1 MKKKIVFWA
10 SLATIIDQLT
20 KFLIKKNFRL
30 YEKKVIIKNFF
41 NLTYVENRGAAWGIF
56 NGNYWFLII
65 TTVVALAFI
74 LWFIFRMKEY
84 KKIDIISYSM
94 LIAGIMGNFIDRLAR
109 GYVIDFFDFKIFNY
123 YFPVFNI
130 ADILIVISVIIMVIC
145 CFRGDE
151 SENKK

>member
-109 GYVIDFFDFKIFNY
+109 GYVIDFFDFKIFNH

-130 ADILIVISVIIMVIC
+130 ADILIVVSVIIMVIC

>member
-10 SLATIIDQLT
+10 SLATIIDLLT

-94 LIAGIMGNFIDRLAR
+94 LIAGIMGNFIDRLVR

-130 ADILIVISVIIMVIC
+130 ADILIVVSVIIMVIC

>member
-94 LIAGIMGNFIDRLAR
+94 LIAGIIGNFIDRLVR

-130 ADILIVISVIIMVIC
+130 ADILIVVSVIIMVIC

>member
-74 LWFIFRMKEY
+74 LWFIFRMEEY

-94 LIAGIMGNFIDRLAR
+94 LIAGIMGNFIDRLVR

-130 ADILIVISVIIMVIC
+130 ADILIVVSVIIMVIC

>member
-1 MKKKIVFWA
+1 MKKEIVFWA

-74 LWFIFRMKEY
+74 LWFIFKMKEY

-130 ADILIVISVIIMVIC
+130 ADILIVVSVIIMVIC

>member
-94 LIAGIMGNFIDRLAR
+94 LIAGIMGNFIDRLVR
-109 GYVIDFFDFKIFNY
+109 GYVIDFFDFKIFDY

-130 ADILIVISVIIMVIC
+130 ADILIVVSVIIMVIC

>member
-94 LIAGIMGNFIDRLAR
+94 LIAGIMGNFIDRLVR

-130 ADILIVISVIIMVIC
+130 ADILIVVSVIIMVIC

>member
-130 ADILIVISVIIMVIC
+130 ADILIVVSVIIMVIC